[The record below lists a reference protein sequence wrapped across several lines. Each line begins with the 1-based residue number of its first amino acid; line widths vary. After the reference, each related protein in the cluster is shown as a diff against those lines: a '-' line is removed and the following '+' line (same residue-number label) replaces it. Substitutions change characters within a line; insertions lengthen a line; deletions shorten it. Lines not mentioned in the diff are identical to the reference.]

1 MPAVDRHAPGPVP
14 RPLAADL
21 DADPPASRL
30 PGQAGHGRNP
40 PAARRD
46 QAERLLALL

>member
-1 MPAVDRHAPGPVP
+1 LLDGSR
-14 RPLAADL
+14 RLRAARRYYACFWVTL
-21 DADPPASRL
+21 ML